1 MGNQPR
7 IIFVNRYFYPDHSAT
22 SQMLSDLAF
31 ALADEGRSITIVT
44 SRQRYD
50 DPSARL
56 PTKESIKGVEI
67 VRVWTSRFG
76 RSNLLGRSS
85 DYLSFYFSAATSL
98 LWRIKRGDIVV
109 AKTDPPMLSLLSAP
123 LCWVKGAKAVNWL
136 QDLFPEVAE
145 ASELGRGRVA
155 RTLFA
160 ILKKFRNASLSAS
173 HQNIAI
179 GRRMALRLRASGLRP
194 ERITTLS
201 NWADGRLI
209 TPVASTSN
217 PLRAAWSLEDAFV
230 VAYSG
235 NLGRA
240 HEIDTMLQAM
250 KCLQAQQHSGENT
263 AKPQIVWLFIGAG
276 AQMESL
282 QKAVTTRGF
291 TNVRFQPYQPRET
304 LSQSL
309 SVGDVHLVSLRPELE
324 GLIVPSKYYG
334 IAAAGRPAIFI
345 GDQQG
350 EVATLL
356 KDYQAGIAVACGDAD
371 GLARA
376 ILTYRDDEA
385 LRLKA
390 GANARMAFEHHHDL
404 PAVVQ
409 SWQQLLDALTM
420 EEQEHARVAPTTA
433 SAPISV
439 REL

>member
-31 ALADEGRSITIVT
+31 ALADEGRSITVVT

-50 DPSARL
+50 APSARL

-201 NWADGRLI
+201 NWADGLSLI
-209 TPVASTSN
+209 
-217 PLRAAWSLEDAFV
+217 
-230 VAYSG
+230 
-235 NLGRA
+235 
-240 HEIDTMLQAM
+240 HI
-250 KCLQAQQHSGENT
+250 
-263 AKPQIVWLFIGAG
+263 
-276 AQMESL
+276 
-282 QKAVTTRGF
+282 
-291 TNVRFQPYQPRET
+291 
-304 LSQSL
+304 
-309 SVGDVHLVSLRPELE
+309 
-324 GLIVPSKYYG
+324 
-334 IAAAGRPAIFI
+334 
-345 GDQQG
+345 
-350 EVATLL
+350 
-356 KDYQAGIAVACGDAD
+356 
-371 GLARA
+371 
-376 ILTYRDDEA
+376 
-385 LRLKA
+385 
-390 GANARMAFEHHHDL
+390 
-404 PAVVQ
+404 
-409 SWQQLLDALTM
+409 
-420 EEQEHARVAPTTA
+420 
-433 SAPISV
+433 
-439 REL
+439 